1 MRVRTLIAA
10 SLASLTFFSAKPAR
24 AYDMDCAIMLC
35 MAGGFPSSAVCA
47 AAYAEMIRRITPWPS
62 RPPFGICT
70 FAAVP
75 VALGGP
81 GGEGELDISTPDYA
95 WLRKTR
101 VLWWRSRHWDS
112 GRDDQEYWSWS
123 LRSCD
128 HENRNCRYLSR
139 GFSSTSPWPD
149 SFTTENG
156 QVIAPP
162 DSGRWWF
169 FSRAVMVEY
178 GDYEGNVD
186 HSGWQRY

>member
-1 MRVRTLIAA
+1 MKIRTLVAT
-10 SLASLTFFSAKPAR
+10 SLLAGSLFSAKPAR

-70 FAAVP
+70 FVAAP
-75 VALGGP
+75 VALGGS
-81 GGEGELDISTPDYA
+81 GGEEALDISTPDYV
-95 WLRKTR
+95 WLRRTR
-101 VLWWRSRHWDS
+101 VLWWWSRHWES
-112 GRDDQEYWSWS
+112 SREETEYWSWS

-139 GFSSTSPWPD
+139 AFSSTSPWPD
-149 SFTTENG
+149 SFTSENG
-156 QVIAPP
+156 QVITPP
-162 DSGRWWF
+162 TSGSWPT

-178 GDYEGNVD
+178 GDYEGNID
-186 HSGWQRY
+186 HSDWQRY